1 MQRKPEQSICTVSP
15 LLQTTLKRMALVACT
30 VPHGRPWLMPWAR
43 LAADSVHGLACRPS
57 VAYCSRR
64 RCRNACLPGGCRF
77 ARQWQGERRRV
88 RGATGTGIAC
98 SDALRVLP
106 PATAGPGLPDGG
118 RSSASARTPTG
129 SAGVGIAS
137 ALR

>member
-64 RCRNACLPGGCRF
+64 RCRNACLGAAGSL
-77 ARQWQGERRRV
+77 ANGRV
-88 RGATGTGIAC
+88 SADAC
-98 SDALRVLP
+98 V
-106 PATAGPGLPDGG
+106 GLPELG
-118 RSSASARTPTG
+118 SLVATPCAFSPLQRLAPDFPMAVEAQRLPEPQPDPLG
-129 SAGVGIAS
+129 
-137 ALR
+137 